1 MHLRDLTIPLHA
13 GEHAAVQGSV
23 LGASED
29 GSSVFVV
36 AQGVLAENK
45 NAAGETAQSGQEN
58 LYELHRE
65 GTQWTT
71 TFVALLSG
79 EDSPDWDAGANV
91 SVENTA
97 FQTARVSPNGQYLA
111 FMSQRTLTGYDNED
125 VSSNKSG
132 ERLDEEVYLYDA
144 STAGLTCAS
153 CDPTG
158 ARPVG
163 VLDQEQSGEGIG
175 LVVDRRES
183 WRGHWLAGSIPG
195 WTSES
200 LSNALYQSRY
210 LSNEGRLFFDSADP
224 LVPGIADD
232 HPRRA
237 HQRQDAGCGGRERL

>member
-1 MHLRDLTIPLHA
+1 M
-13 GEHAAVQGSV
+13 

-45 NAAGETAQSGQEN
+45 NAAGETAQSGQDN
-58 LYELHRE
+58 LYELHHE

-71 TFVALLSG
+71 TFIALLSG

-111 FMSQRTLTGYDNED
+111 FMSQRSLTGYDNED
-125 VSSNKSG
+125 VSSNRAAKGST
-132 ERLDEEVYLYDA
+132 RRSICMTL
-144 STAGLTCAS
+144 STAGLTCVS

-210 LSNEGRLFFDSADP
+210 LSNEGRLFFDSADR
-224 LVPGIADD
+224 ARARDRDD

-237 HQRQDAGCGGRERL
+237 GQRQDAGCGGGERL